1 MKCTGNAAAGRGSY
15 GYPPLGMR
23 VLMRLLISRKQ
34 QWGEWLHKWV
44 DVVVDILM
52 MDISKKI
59 PKSPIH
65 LRQHPINEKS
75 CASFGYL
82 SSSLAN

>member
-44 DVVVDILM
+44 DVVVDTLM
-52 MDISKKI
+52 MDISKRYPNLQSTCVNI
-59 PKSPIH
+59 PPMKNHVHH
-65 LRQHPINEKS
+65 LDILVQ
-75 CASFGYL
+75 A
-82 SSSLAN
+82 